1 MNDVPLFPLWLT
13 VLVYI
18 WALIGP
24 LAGILIG
31 HYMVRS
37 WERRRWLA
45 DNQKEEYRRVLTAL
59 NRMNNLVLVHHN
71 SGKANH
77 EELTE
82 SLNETT
88 LAFNTCIF
96 TMEFLRESQVMGG
109 VMEALT
115 KLDKGGSLENYQ
127 KEYWKAINLIL
138 SAAKK
143 SAL

>member
-1 MNDVPLFPLWLT
+1 MSEIPLFPLWVT

-24 LAGILIG
+24 LAGILMG

-59 NRMNNLVLVHHN
+59 NGMNHLVLTHHN
-71 SGKANH
+71 TGTGNDQ
-77 EELTE
+77 EVNE

-96 TMEFLRESQVMGG
+96 TMEFLRESQVMG
-109 VMEALT
+109 A
-115 KLDKGGSLENYQ
+115 
-127 KEYWKAINLIL
+127 
-138 SAAKK
+138 
-143 SAL
+143 